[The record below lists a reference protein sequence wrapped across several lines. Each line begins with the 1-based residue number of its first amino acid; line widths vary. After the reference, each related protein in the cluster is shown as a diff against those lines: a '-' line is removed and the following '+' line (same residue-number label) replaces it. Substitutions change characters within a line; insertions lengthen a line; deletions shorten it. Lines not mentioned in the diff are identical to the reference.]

1 MQNMAKVGAS
11 GGRFA
16 VGSVSSRGIFWIV
29 IVVWAAATLYVARI
43 WHFDF
48 RLALLV
54 ILVVVAIGAVVTR
67 RREPNADGRRSR
79 TFLLVGLIFIAGA
92 ACGVFNYIEAGR
104 HWHDLLAIPLLLAV
118 GLYLIRRDLKS
129 RATPSAIE
137 KTSE

>member
-29 IVVWAAATLYVARI
+29 IVVWAAATLYVARM
-43 WHFDF
+43 WHFDL
-48 RLALLV
+48 RLVLLV

-67 RREPNADGRRSR
+67 RRELNTGVRRSR
-79 TFLLVGLIFIAGA
+79 TFLLVGLIFIAGE

-104 HWHDLLAIPLLLAV
+104 HWHDLLVIPLPLVV
-118 GLYLIRRDLKS
+118 GLYLIRRGLKS
-129 RATPSAIE
+129 RAAPDSLE
-137 KTSE
+137 KTSD

>member
-92 ACGVFNYIEAGR
+92 ACGVFNYIEEGR
-104 HWHDLLAIPLLLAV
+104 HWHDLLVIPLPLVV
-118 GLYLIRRDLKS
+118 GLYLIRRSLKS
-129 RATPSAIE
+129 RATRDSLE
-137 KTSE
+137 KTSH